1 MAKIRAE
8 KIVKAAV
15 KAGPKAAKKVATT
28 AKVKKV
34 RAAAQSAAP
43 KTVFSKPIKGT
54 KTMTD
59 TFKAVQDT
67 VTKAASEAGEKA
79 TTMFKDVNVR
89 AKKAFEQSGE
99 LTKDVVEFNKA
110 NLEAAVEAGKLA
122 AKGAQTAAQKAI
134 ELGKKNWE
142 ATSAHAKAVAG
153 VKAPADFFTMQNE
166 FARTQFD
173 AAVSEMSKSTEF
185 YLKLAGEVVAPLQ
198 NRYAVVVDQFK
209 ARMAA

>member
-1 MAKIRAE
+1 MAKVRAD
-8 KIVKAAV
+8 KIVKPV
-15 KAGPKAAKKVATT
+15 LKATPKAAKKVVTT

-43 KTVFSKPIKGT
+43 KTVFSTPIKGT

-67 VTKAASEAGEKA
+67 VTKTAADASEKA
-79 TTMFKDVNVR
+79 TVMFKDVNVR

-99 LTKDVVEFNKA
+99 LTKDIVEFNKA

-173 AAVSEMSKSTEF
+173 SAVSEMSKSTEF

-198 NRYAVVVDQFK
+198 NRYAVVVDQVK

>member
-1 MAKIRAE
+1 MAKVRVE
-8 KIVKAAV
+8 KNVAA
-15 KAGPKAAKKVATT
+15 APKAAKKVVTV
-28 AKVKKV
+28 KVKKV
-34 RAAAQSAAP
+34 RTAAQTATP
-43 KTVFSKPIKGT
+43 KTIFSNPVKGT
-54 KTMTD
+54 KIMND
-59 TFKAVQDT
+59 TIKTVQDT
-67 VTKAASEAGEKA
+67 VTKTASEAGEKA
-79 TTMFKDVNVR
+79 TAMFKDVNVR
-89 AKKAFEQSGE
+89 AKKAFEQTGE
-99 LTKDVVEFNKA
+99 MTKDVVEFNKA

-173 AAVSEMSKSTEF
+173 SAVSEMSKSTEF
-185 YLKLAGEVVAPLQ
+185 YLKLAGEIVAPLQ
-198 NRYAVVVDQFK
+198 NRYAIVVDQFK

>member
-1 MAKIRAE
+1 MAKVRAD
-8 KIVKAAV
+8 KIVKPAL
-15 KAGPKAAKKVATT
+15 KATPKAAKKVVTT

-43 KTVFSKPIKGT
+43 KTVFSTPIKGT

-67 VTKAASEAGEKA
+67 VTKTAADASEKA
-79 TTMFKDVNVR
+79 TVMFKDVNVR

-99 LTKDVVEFNKA
+99 LTKDIVEFNKA

-173 AAVSEMSKSTEF
+173 SAVSEMSKSTEF

-198 NRYAVVVDQFK
+198 NRYAVVVDQVK